1 MYHYQG
7 KLGQWKSENMAAA
20 VKEVKENKMPLA
32 NYSKKCDVPRNTL
45 RSRLT
50 TGSVSNRQLGK
61 GATLNA
67 AVEDKLVRHLLILD
81 SKGFGLTVTDVRE
94 LAFQFAEK
102 NGLCH
107 KFNVEKKMAGYDW
120 VYSFLDRNPNLSVWK
135 AQGVSYARSKG
146 LNKEV
151 GKFFRNLSAMYDEL
165 SLWGEP
171 GRIFNA
177 DETGLQLI
185 F

>member
-1 MYHYQG
+1 
-7 KLGQWKSENMAAA
+7 
-20 VKEVKENKMPLA
+20 
-32 NYSKKCDVPRNTL
+32 
-45 RSRLT
+45 
-50 TGSVSNRQLGK
+50 
-61 GATLNA
+61 
-67 AVEDKLVRHLLILD
+67 LD

-102 NGLCH
+102 NGLSH
-107 KFNVEKKMAGYDW
+107 KFHLEKKMAGYDW
-120 VYSFLDRNPNLSVWK
+120 VYSFLDRNPNLSVRK
-135 AQGVSYARSKG
+135 AQSVSYARSKG
-146 LNKEV
+146 LNKEEV

-165 SLWGEP
+165 SLWEEP